1 MVVVDLVAEE
11 IVCRELGL
19 APAILRQWVEL
30 GLVEATRSG
39 ETLRFE
45 IAQIRRIWSLK
56 SLQEDLEV
64 NLAGA
69 GIILEMAD
77 EIRTLKA
84 ALSTATR
91 RLSQV
96 RRLEEY
102 RVSVLEEQVG
112 PLEWDVD
119 LPPPGGP

>member
-1 MVVVDLVAEE
+1 MDLVAEE

>member
-1 MVVVDLVAEE
+1 MDLVAEE

-119 LPPPGGP
+119 LPSPGGP